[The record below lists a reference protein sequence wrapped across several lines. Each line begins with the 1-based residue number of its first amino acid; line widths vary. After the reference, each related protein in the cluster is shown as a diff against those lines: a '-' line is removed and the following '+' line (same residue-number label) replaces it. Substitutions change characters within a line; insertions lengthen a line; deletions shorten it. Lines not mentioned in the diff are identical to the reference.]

1 MAKAKVNPMLK
12 LGLEIGPIVLFFAGF
27 RFFKDRTF
35 HILGN
40 DYSGFIV
47 MTAIFVVLIMATT
60 AILWKLTGHLSKMQL
75 MTLVLVI
82 VMGGLSV
89 WLNDERFI
97 KMKPTL
103 LYLAFGGLLGIG
115 LLRGQSYLKL
125 VMEEA
130 LPMQAEGWMILT
142 RRLCAFFL
150 ALALAN
156 EVVWRTLSTEA
167 WVNFKTFGL
176 TIALFG
182 FFLSQSGLLQRYA
195 IETPPEQP

>member
-1 MAKAKVNPMLK
+1 MKKINPMLK
-12 LGLEIGPIVLFFAGF
+12 LALELGPIVLFFGGF
-27 RFFKDRTF
+27 RYFKDRTF

-47 MTAIFVVLIMATT
+47 MTAVFVAVIALTT
-60 AILWKLTGHLSKMQL
+60 VILWRLTGHLSKMQML
-75 MTLVLVI
+75 TLILVV

-103 LYLAFGGLLGIG
+103 LYLAFGGLLGFG

-130 LPMQAEGWMILT
+130 LPLQTEGWMIIT
-142 RRLCAFFL
+142 RRLCAVFF
-150 ALALAN
+150 ALALSN
-156 EVVWRTLSTEA
+156 ELVWRLCSTEA

-176 TIALFG
+176 TLAIFA
-182 FFLSQSGLLQRYA
+182 FFMTQSKVFERYA
-195 IETPPEQP
+195 LADPPQE